1 METWVSPLRAP
12 VPPGALCYVR
22 GKGRVAAPAE
32 PDRRVVP
39 LVGRGKARALVLCAE
54 SNLFRDLARTQVAP
68 DDRVLEIGCSYGEA
82 TAILAAACPTVLGV
96 DHSRTVLR
104 TAAEKVPSARFEQVD
119 VLAHPGRVEAL
130 ARDLRPTV
138 VFVDL
143 GGNSP
148 PERVVPLLARLHAAA
163 PTWTL
168 CVVKCR
174 ALARAA
180 ERHCAEGER
189 RLRAPAASNFWAVHF
204 ARAEMVAHAPS
215 TAGLGVSVEDDLNPK
230 STADAPICYSFLNAG
245 RCYRKFCSFRH
256 LVPEHP
262 EARADAARRGMAIG
276 PRVEAAVT

>member
-1 METWVSPLRAP
+1 M
-12 VPPGALCYVR
+12 
-22 GKGRVAAPAE
+22 
-32 PDRRVVP
+32 
-39 LVGRGKARALVLCAE
+39 
-54 SNLFRDLARTQVAP
+54 
-68 DDRVLEIGCSYGEA
+68 
-82 TAILAAACPTVLGV
+82 
-96 DHSRTVLR
+96 
-104 TAAEKVPSARFEQVD
+104 
-119 VLAHPGRVEAL
+119 LAHPGRVEAL

-163 PTWTL
+163 PMWTL

-180 ERHCAEGER
+180 ERHCTEGER
-189 RLRAPAASNFWAVHF
+189 RLREPAASNFWAVHF

-230 STADAPICYSFLNAG
+230 STAGAPICYSFLNAG